1 MSVEFFFAG
10 TGGPGEYTGTDT
22 LTRHKGMN
30 ISKEEFIAVV
40 DDVLSALDKNNI
52 DETSRKDV
60 LAIPY
65 SLKDEIIKV

>member
-1 MSVEFFFAG
+1 
-10 TGGPGEYTGTDT
+10 
-22 LTRHKGMN
+22 MN
-30 ISKEEFIAVV
+30 ISEEEFIAVV